1 MKNKYFWLLFPF
13 LEPLLFKD
21 YLEWVDLFF
30 TCGKL
35 IALLII
41 IIEYFS
47 RYKLSKYL
55 LVVFLYEIWL
65 LIATILNPDGSIVRY
80 CGPTVS
86 VIGVCM
92 YIELIIKRGLIVE
105 VLHILTN
112 TLSVFCIINAITVFL
127 YPQGL
132 TNQGDENYIYFLGL
146 ENRFSFYYLPLV
158 AFSGLYSYL
167 KYGKVKL
174 FVYIMSLFNMLIL
187 IDKWAVGG
195 MLGMIFMNML
205 LLFRKSLFS
214 YKIFNSVVCF
224 VIVIIA
230 NILLVFL
237 RVQYLFEDFIVNDL
251 GKDITLTG
259 RTLLWDY
266 GLLSFL
272 YRPIWGIGYQDLGSL
287 PVEMLNVG
295 HMHNLFMNVLFY
307 GGLGGMV
314 LFLIIQFNWVK
325 SLMNY
330 RRYFEAS
337 ILNLCLFA
345 AFIMS
350 LGDTFDSA
358 PYWILVSMSV
368 YINRIVKNV

>member
-92 YIELIIKRGLIVE
+92 YIELIIKKGLIVE

-112 TLSVFCIINAITVFL
+112 TLSVFCVINAITVFL

-195 MLGMIFMNML
+195 MLGMIFMN
-205 LLFRKSLFS
+205 
-214 YKIFNSVVCF
+214 
-224 VIVIIA
+224 
-230 NILLVFL
+230 ILLVFL

-272 YRPIWGIGYQDLGSL
+272 YRPIWGIGYQDLSSL